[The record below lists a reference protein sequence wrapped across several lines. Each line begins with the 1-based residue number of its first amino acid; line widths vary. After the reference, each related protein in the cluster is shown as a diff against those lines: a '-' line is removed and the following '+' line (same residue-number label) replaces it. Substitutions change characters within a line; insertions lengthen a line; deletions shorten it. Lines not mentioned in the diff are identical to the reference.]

1 MALRSIG
8 AILAGFV
15 VIVVLSTG
23 TDFILESTGVFPSFK
38 EQFEQ
43 NVYPMSMLIVATIYR
58 IVYSVAGCYVAAR
71 LAPNRQMMH
80 AMILGAKL
88 RTA

>member
-8 AILAGFV
+8 AILAGFA
-15 VIVVLSTG
+15 VIVALSTG
-23 TDFILESTGVFPSFK
+23 TDFVLESTGVFPSFK

-43 NVYPMSMLIVATIYR
+43 NVYPLGMLIVATIYR